1 MANPDIP
8 QLERTKSVRFRPW
21 IGEGY
26 GKGNELGLP
35 ARLLI
40 LGESHYKWEGMPKLL
55 KKNTEAVVQNY
66 LDLDKGW
73 GGRFFTKV
81 VRTILGPDT
90 AIEQKHP
97 FFNSIAFCNYV
108 QRIVGE
114 GPRISPTPEMWKE
127 APAPFRATLE
137 CLRPTH
143 IVALGTTRLWPNMP
157 GDDGFWMD
165 PPEALVSWLQRHGD
179 GSWRPKKNLGCYRH
193 SEGASIVLAI
203 HHPSSR
209 GFQPGAWNPAVKR
222 FLKYDGSLPKYSF
235 GELEADH

>member
-1 MANPDIP
+1 MADPDIP

-40 LGESHYKWEGMPKLL
+40 LGESHYKWERMPKPQE
-55 KKNTEAVVQNY
+55 NTVTVVQNY
-66 LDLDKGW
+66 LDKGW
-73 GGRFFTKV
+73 GPFFTRV
-81 VRTILGPDT
+81 VHTIFKPVTGV
-90 AIEQKHP
+90 EERKG

-108 QRIVGE
+108 QRILE
-114 GPRISPTPEMWKE
+114 SRDERPTQEMWEE
-127 APAPFRATLE
+127 AAAPFRATLE

-143 IVALGTTRLWPNMP
+143 IVALGMRNWHNMP

-203 HHPSSR
+203 HHPRSR

-235 GELEADH
+235 GELKADY